1 MNNYNLLFR
10 MTDSE
15 YFKWAAHDD
24 LLGPG
29 LLEACVDVLDR
40 DAAVVLTSPASAL
53 MVAGGLRQVR
63 RIGCCEVHCIKLSQ
77 PLRPLHPTTA

>member
-40 DAAVVLTSPASAL
+40 DAAVVLASAL
-53 MVAGGLRQVR
+53 MVAGGLRPGTSHR
-63 RIGCCEVHCIKLSQ
+63 M
-77 PLRPLHPTTA
+77 LRGPLH